1 MFMRRRRP
9 LLGAAMLGGTAIAAH
24 RAGERRAMEEQEEAT
39 QEARLEELERRS
51 AGTAP
56 APAAPGGPATDIAA
70 QLQQLAEL
78 RNQDVL
84 SPEEFETAKQKLL
97 AG

>member
-51 AGTAP
+51 AGTASSTLQRRRWIVS
-56 APAAPGGPATDIAA
+56 PGRAWARRGRSARITVAI
-70 QLQQLAEL
+70 
-78 RNQDVL
+78 
-84 SPEEFETAKQKLL
+84 T
-97 AG
+97 G